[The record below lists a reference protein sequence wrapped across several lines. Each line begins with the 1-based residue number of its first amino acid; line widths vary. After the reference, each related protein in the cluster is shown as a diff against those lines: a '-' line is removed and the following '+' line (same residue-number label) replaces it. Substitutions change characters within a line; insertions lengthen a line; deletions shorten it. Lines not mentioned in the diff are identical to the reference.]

1 MHLIA
6 YKVIFLH
13 PIFHLLLGYVL
24 FESLIQFQIIKQTNV
39 QSPASLSD
47 VVFTSAH
54 VHNKVREMVSCP
66 AALLDILA
74 SQCVA
79 QGHLVKADAWQH
91 RA

>member
-1 MHLIA
+1 MN
-6 YKVIFLH
+6 FLH
-13 PIFHLLLGYVL
+13 PISHLLLGNVL
-24 FESLIQFQIIKQTNV
+24 LESLNHFQISKQTNL

-47 VVFTSAH
+47 VVFISAH
-54 VHNKVREMVSCP
+54 VHKEVREMVSCP
-66 AALLDILA
+66 AAPLDILA